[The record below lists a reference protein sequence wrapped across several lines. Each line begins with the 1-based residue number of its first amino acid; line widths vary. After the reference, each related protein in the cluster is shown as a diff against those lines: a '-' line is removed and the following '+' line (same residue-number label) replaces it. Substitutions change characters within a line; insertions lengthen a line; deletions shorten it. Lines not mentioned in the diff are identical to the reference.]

1 MWQMEKCWSSDADDD
16 ESDVLVDT
24 EMLEDSGGGVA
35 GPTGA
40 TRCPEPGDRGKML
53 SKCWWRS
60 SEQHNEKASNKTTII
75 QYNES

>member
-1 MWQMEKCWSSDADDD
+1 MEKCWSSDADND

-35 GPTGA
+35 GSTGA

-53 SKCWWRS
+53 SKWWRRS
-60 SEQHNEKASNKTTII
+60 SEQHNEKDSNKTIII